1 MTFIVSCVSAELPAL
16 RPNIDCDDMV
26 ATTGQKYHEIYA
38 PHESNCN
45 SFYQCTDHGIVE
57 LKCLRGLVFFPH
69 INGQFNFL
77 NLLI

>member
-1 MTFIVSCVSAELPAL
+1 MSSISAELPVL
-16 RPNIDCDDMV
+16 RPDIDCNNIV
-26 ATTGQKYHEIYA
+26 ETSGKKHHEIYA

-69 INGQFNFL
+69 ING
-77 NLLI
+77 